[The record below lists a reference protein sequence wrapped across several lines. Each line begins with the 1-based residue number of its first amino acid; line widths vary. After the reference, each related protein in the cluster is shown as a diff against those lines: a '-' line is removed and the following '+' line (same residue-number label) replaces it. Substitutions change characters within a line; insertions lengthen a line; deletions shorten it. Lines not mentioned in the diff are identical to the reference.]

1 MHMRMMT
8 GIIGIA
14 TAVMATAQTSA
25 DIQPQSQSQMQ
36 QLAAQD
42 CDKNQQTMNLCAQ
55 QRYEKADAALNRTY
69 NRNLKAQPDVAAQH
83 RLRDAQRAWISYRDK
98 DCAVEA
104 GPRETSG
111 SIWPLQYYGCLERHT
126 MRRTMELQQQAC
138 GIEGC
143 R

>member
-1 MHMRMMT
+1 MHIAMRMMAAV
-8 GIIGIA
+8 IGLA
-14 TAVMATAQTSA
+14 TAAAVSAQTPA
-25 DIQPQSQSQMQ
+25 DTQSQAM
-36 QLAAQD
+36 QD

-55 QRYEKADAALNRTY
+55 QRYDKADAALNRTY
-69 NRNLKAQPDVAAQH
+69 NRNLKAQPDEAAQQ
-83 RLRDAQRAWISYRDK
+83 RLREAQRAWISYRDK

>member
-1 MHMRMMT
+1 MQIAMRMM
-8 GIIGIA
+8 IAAIGLA
-14 TAVMATAQTSA
+14 AAAAVSAQTQA
-25 DIQPQSQSQMQ
+25 GTQSQAM
-36 QLAAQD
+36 QD
-42 CDKNQQTMNLCAQ
+42 CDRNQQTMNLCAQ
-55 QRYEKADAALNRTY
+55 QRYDKADAALNRTY
-69 NRNLKAQPDVAAQH
+69 SRNLKAQPDEAAQQ
-83 RLRDAQRAWISYRDK
+83 RLREAQRAWISYRDK

>member
-1 MHMRMMT
+1 MHTAITMKT
-8 GIIGIA
+8 TAAAIGIA
-14 TAVMATAQTSA
+14 AAALAMAQTA
-25 DIQPQSQSQMQ
+25 PDAQSPAM
-36 QLAAQD
+36 QD
-42 CDKNQQTMNLCAQ
+42 CGKNQQAMNLCAE
-55 QRYEKADAALNRTY
+55 QRYAKADAALNRTY
-69 NRNLKAQPDVAAQH
+69 RRNLKAQPDDAARQ

-104 GPRETSG
+104 GPRETAG

>member
-1 MHMRMMT
+1 MHIAMRMMT
-8 GIIGIA
+8 VVIGLA
-14 TAVMATAQTSA
+14 AAAAVSAQTPA
-25 DIQPQSQSQMQ
+25 GTQQSQVM
-36 QLAAQD
+36 QD

-55 QRYEKADAALNRTY
+55 QRYDKADAALNRTY
-69 NRNLKAQPDVAAQH
+69 NRNLKAQPDKAAQQ
-83 RLRDAQRAWISYRDK
+83 RLREAQRAWISYRDK
-98 DCAVEA
+98 DCEVEA

>member
-1 MHMRMMT
+1 MHIAMRMVT
-8 GIIGIA
+8 VVIGLA
-14 TAVMATAQTSA
+14 AAAAVSAQTPA
-25 DIQPQSQSQMQ
+25 GAQQSQAM
-36 QLAAQD
+36 QD

-55 QRYEKADAALNRTY
+55 QRYDKADAALNRTY
-69 NRNLKAQPDVAAQH
+69 NRNLKAQPDEAAQQ
-83 RLRDAQRAWISYRDK
+83 RLREAQRAWISYRDK

>member
-1 MHMRMMT
+1 MHIVMRMMT
-8 GIIGIA
+8 VVIGLA
-14 TAVMATAQTSA
+14 AAAAVSAQTPA
-25 DIQPQSQSQMQ
+25 GTQQSQAM
-36 QLAAQD
+36 QD
-42 CDKNQQTMNLCAQ
+42 CDKNQRTMNLCAQ
-55 QRYEKADAALNRTY
+55 QRYDKADAALNRTY
-69 NRNLKAQPDVAAQH
+69 NRSLKAQPDEAAQQ
-83 RLRDAQRAWISYRDK
+83 RLREAQRAWISYRDK